1 MLIYS
6 LRIMKKQLILF
17 LMLAMV
23 LGACNKKAQ
32 STGQEAVNEQAPAKT
47 ENTILRLPTLHAE
60 DTVMSGKNVY
70 ALMIHREACD
80 SLGIVTDELGYRYAD
95 NLLKIS
101 VKKNGAMLFSRTFQ
115 KKDFLRML
123 DNDFAEKSILDGC
136 RFMQVHEGMVSYAL
150 AVSYPDSDMSRP
162 FKLNIGP
169 DGSYMIVKYDDL
181 EDEYDTDSLSFDGV

>member
-1 MLIYS
+1 
-6 LRIMKKQLILF
+6 
-17 LMLAMV
+17 MLAMV
-23 LGACNKKAQ
+23 LGACNKNSQ
-32 STGQEAVNEQAPAKT
+32 STDTAANEEQPQTKV
-47 ENTILRLPTLHAE
+47 ENIIHRLPTLHAE

-80 SLGIVTDELGYRYAD
+80 SLGFITDELGYRYAD

-101 VKKNGAMLFSRTFQ
+101 VKKNGAVLFSRTFQ

-123 DNDFAEKSILDGC
+123 DEDFAEKSILDGC
-136 RFMQVHEGMVSYAL
+136 RFLQVHEGMVSYAL

-169 DGSYMIVKYDDL
+169 DGSYVIVKYDDL
-181 EDEYDTDSLSFDGV
+181 EDEYTTDSLSYDGV